1 MNYDQ
6 DDLDSLALCAW
17 KEARG
22 EGTPGMLAVMHVIYN
37 RAVAWYGGNDPEAK
51 IMGLDIETEAVHHA
65 VYAKNQFTSMS
76 VPSDP
81 EFNLAPGETD
91 ASYEFCQQ
99 IAPRILAGSDADI
112 TSGALYYANLHH
124 VTSGWFIDTIVNDP
138 ANHPRTAE
146 IGRQTFFR

>member
-1 MNYDQ
+1 MTYDQ
-6 DDLDSLALCAW
+6 DDLDSIALCAW

-37 RAVAWYGGNDPEAK
+37 RALAWYGGVR
-51 IMGLDIETEAVHHA
+51 TEGQEENECVHHA

-76 VPSDP
+76 VPSDT
-81 EFNLAPGETD
+81 EFNLRPGEAD
-91 ASYEFCQQ
+91 ASFEFCQQ
-99 IAPRILAGSDADI
+99 VAPRVLAGQDADI

-138 ANHPRTAE
+138 ANHPRTAT

>member
-1 MNYDQ
+1 MTYDQ

-37 RAVAWYGGNDPEAK
+37 RALAWYGGAHTDVTADNEC
-51 IMGLDIETEAVHHA
+51 VHHA

-81 EFNLAPGETD
+81 EFNLRPGEAD
-91 ASYEFCQQ
+91 ASFEFCQQ
-99 IAPRILAGSDADI
+99 MAPRVLAGSDADI
-112 TSGALYYANLHH
+112 TNGALYYANLHH

-146 IGRQTFFR
+146 IGRQTFFQ

>member
-1 MNYDQ
+1 MIFDQ

-37 RAVAWYGGNDPEAK
+37 RAVIWLKGSD
-51 IMGLDIETEAVHHA
+51 EAVHTC

-76 VPSDP
+76 VPTDP
-81 EFNLAPGETD
+81 EFNLLPGEAD

-99 IAPRILAGSDADI
+99 MAPRILAGSDPDI
-112 TSGALYYANLHH
+112 TGGALYYANLSN
-124 VTSGWFIDTIVNDP
+124 VTSGWFIDSIVNDP
-138 ANHPRTAE
+138 AQHPQTAV
-146 IGRQTFFR
+146 IGRQTFFK